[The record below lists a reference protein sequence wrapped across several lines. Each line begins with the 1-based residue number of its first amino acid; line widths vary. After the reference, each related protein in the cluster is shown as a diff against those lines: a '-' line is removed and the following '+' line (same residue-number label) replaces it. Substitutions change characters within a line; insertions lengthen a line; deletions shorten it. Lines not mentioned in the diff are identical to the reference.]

1 MDFGCARK
9 AGCLLTAQVLS
20 SLLAR
25 ARRTVVLVMVG
36 VFALFLAVQLILHF
50 LIVRASV
57 SSKARPVEG
66 PQVAGALRRAAS
78 RQNLQAL
85 LPDAPDA
92 RREAQPEARRRSSAL
107 SSALRHAPAPGADA
121 EEGVR
126 SGRHVHFGADVEKVC
141 Y

>member
-1 MDFGCARK
+1 
-9 AGCLLTAQVLS
+9 
-20 SLLAR
+20 
-25 ARRTVVLVMVG
+25 MVG

-85 LPDAPDA
+85 LDGTSSAPDA
-92 RREAQPEARRRSSAL
+92 RREAQPEARRRSSVL

-121 EEGVR
+121 EEGSR
-126 SGRHVHFGADVEKVC
+126 SGRRVHFGAELEKVC